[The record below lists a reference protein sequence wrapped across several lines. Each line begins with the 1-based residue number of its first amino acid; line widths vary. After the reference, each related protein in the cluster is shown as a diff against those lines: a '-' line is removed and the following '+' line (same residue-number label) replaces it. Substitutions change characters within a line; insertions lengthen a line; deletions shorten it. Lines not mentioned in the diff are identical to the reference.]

1 MLSIGEIAH
10 FTGVSRRMLRHW
22 EEAGLIVP
30 AATDEQT
37 GYRRYARSQVGRVR
51 TIAAL
56 RSLDF
61 GLGEIRDLL
70 GPQLTEQRLLELL
83 RTRDAELA
91 AQIDEASARLL
102 EVRKRL
108 DAIQRGRETIMS
120 TIELGPLRAL
130 RLASLQARVSDESE
144 IRNAVAELLPRL
156 RASLDQRGRHDSD
169 IVLTYDGTTDENS
182 ILVTVGTSIDD
193 GAIAPP
199 AGLTTVEVAGAD
211 RGVTVRF
218 DVPPSDIGDAWIS
231 LDAGLEPRQ
240 LETTGVY
247 RQTLTARGRLVLQ
260 APVREQSTPC

>member
-1 MLSIGEIAH
+1 M
-10 FTGVSRRMLRHW
+10 
-22 EEAGLIVP
+22 
-30 AATDEQT
+30 
-37 GYRRYARSQVGRVR
+37 
-51 TIAAL
+51 
-56 RSLDF
+56 
-61 GLGEIRDLL
+61 
-70 GPQLTEQRLLELL
+70 
-83 RTRDAELA
+83 
-91 AQIDEASARLL
+91 
-102 EVRKRL
+102 
-108 DAIQRGRETIMS
+108 
-120 TIELGPLRAL
+120 
-130 RLASLQARVSDESE
+130 
-144 IRNAVAELLPRL
+144 
-156 RASLDQRGRHDSD
+156 
-169 IVLTYDGTTDENS
+169 LTYDGTTDENS